1 MRKMR
6 KTFIAATGVLLATGA
21 SLAAVPGTAQAA
33 APCAEGNFCAY
44 TDADFGGLGVSWSG
58 DDGWWEGNIADEDSS
73 WANKGISGPGIKDHV
88 KVYASA
94 WQGGGVTIC
103 LKPGEEVTFNAAASD
118 RGDSHTWT
126 TGC

>member
-1 MRKMR
+1 MR
-6 KTFIAATGVLLATGA
+6 KTFITAAALVLAAGGA
-21 SLAAVPGTAQAA
+21 VAAVPASAQAA
-33 APCAEGNFCAY
+33 VPCGSGSFCAF
-44 TDADFGGLGVSWSG
+44 TDADFGGLGVGWTG
-58 DDGWWEGNIADEDSS
+58 DDGWWEGNIADQDSS
-73 WANKGISGPGIKDHV
+73 WANYGISGPGIKDHV

-103 LKPGEEVTFNAAASD
+103 LTPGQEVGYNGGAND